1 MLSLFQNNT
10 KLSPKYVFELIP
22 TARQANMTRH
32 KNSIPLFNVKYG
44 YSKNDFFSLTLSWR
58 RSLSYRNQS
67 INLRSKSMDWS
78 LYDNGFRHERV
89 NYLYLVSVDI
99 PISLLAGIYFFKV
112 NNNDDKRTMF
122 EICSELICSEL
133 YIKTSEQ
140 HQWCRSCVF
149 LLTLKRCDIFFW
161 CFHCWSWARDC
172 YGWIQCHSTATYW
185 REFEKDAV

>member
-1 MLSLFQNNT
+1 
-10 KLSPKYVFELIP
+10 
-22 TARQANMTRH
+22 
-32 KNSIPLFNVKYG
+32 
-44 YSKNDFFSLTLSWR
+44 
-58 RSLSYRNQS
+58 
-67 INLRSKSMDWS
+67 MDWS

-140 HQWCRSCVF
+140 HQ
-149 LLTLKRCDIFFW
+149 
-161 CFHCWSWARDC
+161 
-172 YGWIQCHSTATYW
+172 
-185 REFEKDAV
+185 